1 MEQNTLDLLQLP
13 DEVLRYVLS
22 FIPYRFEVSQVC
34 KKFYELV
41 CDMDK
46 NKYML
51 KVRTNHWRGEVRIK
65 TNQFDDLQNIFKQ
78 FILFCCCR
86 NSKANQFSTH
96 SDCLTQ
102 STLLYRLKKK
112 KMLMW

>member
-51 KVRTNHWRGEVRIK
+51 KARTNHWRGEVRMK
-65 TNQFDDLQNIFKQ
+65 TNHLMTFK
-78 FILFCCCR
+78 IYLNNLFSFVVVETR
-86 NSKANQFSTH
+86 KRINSQ
-96 SDCLTQ
+96 LTA
-102 STLLYRLKKK
+102 SV
-112 KMLMW
+112 